1 MKKTELTNVRANIA
15 DVLKNRRK
23 ELNMSQTAL
32 ADKTGMGIATIKR
45 FESGRFWLNSKQLVM
60 ICHALN
66 FLPDFKEHS
75 KLAE

>member
-1 MKKTELTNVRANIA
+1 MNEQVLNEARNMIA
-15 DVLKNRRK
+15 GFLKNRRK